1 MTANLQY
8 AMNVGRRQIYNME
21 WMLDDG
27 KSTICNECRTTAN
40 QQYAMNVGRRQM
52 YNMEW

>member
-21 WMLDDG
+21 WM
-27 KSTICNECRTTAN
+27 
-40 QQYAMNVGRRQM
+40 
-52 YNMEW
+52 